1 MTRVPPARLASTV
14 VLGLALALAG
24 CTSDDDPQ
32 PDPTGATT
40 TGATTAGT
48 TTTESTM
55 TSTTSDAA
63 PATTAEEALQRAGLQ
78 VPPGATDITF
88 EAITSDD
95 SPLLEHYRVE
105 FTLARDQAIAFC
117 ASGDLGGD
125 LPALDLA
132 AAEQERLGVEAATG
146 ADPRLCASQL
156 PQNVAWDRVVLIEGD
171 DPAHVIASLAR
182 MGR

>member
-1 MTRVPPARLASTV
+1 MTRVPPARRARLASTV

-40 TGATTAGT
+40 AES

-63 PATTAEEALQRAGLQ
+63 PATAAEEALQRAGLQ

-88 EAITSDD
+88 EAVTSDD